1 MKYILTILS
10 IIAAVSIA
18 TLVVVWPEKGPD
30 DNDVV
35 MTVNNHKFTSTMFTQ
50 SQRDRSSHH
59 EDVDDFLDSVA
70 FERVLIQEAQRLK
83 IDKEPAFR
91 DAIKNYYEQS
101 LVKIL
106 LERKSLEID
115 DTVTDSEIE
124 SFLNCFGKQYTF
136 KLALGNG
143 PFLPA
148 KLDWDSSSAQSER
161 FGDLSSSLQPV
172 MATMSVGQ
180 IKQVFDTGNDWFAI
194 AVMEITEE
202 KTDAPPPLPR
212 DIVRNTIA
220 AHKHGQEL
228 NKWINSLID
237 NANISISSNN
247 LKE

>member
-1 MKYILTILS
+1 M
-10 IIAAVSIA
+10 
-18 TLVVVWPEKGPD
+18 
-30 DNDVV
+30 
-35 MTVNNHKFTSTMFTQ
+35 
-50 SQRDRSSHH
+50 
-59 EDVDDFLDSVA
+59 
-70 FERVLIQEAQRLK
+70 
-83 IDKEPAFR
+83 
-91 DAIKNYYEQS
+91 
-101 LVKIL
+101 

-124 SFLNCFGKQYTF
+124 SFLNCFDKRYTF
-136 KLALGNG
+136 KLALGTG

-148 KLDWDSSSAQSER
+148 KLDWDSALTQSER

-172 MATMSVGQ
+172 MATMTVGQ
-180 IKQVFDTGNDWFAI
+180 IKQVFDTGNDWFAV

-202 KTDAPPPLPR
+202 NTDVPPTLPR